1 MELGSVIFFFYK
13 DGEGS
18 GLVMEREIGKR
29 LGEVLIAILGFY
41 LFAKEVLVVGII
53 SYFAF
58 RVVYSFSERMD
69 FRELFS
75 SLDMEKRREQFLNCI
90 LVCLLM
96 GVGLE
101 GIFAILNGLFKS
113 VIGIDN
119 MGLCLAFGG
128 GVIVTDM
135 LVRLF
140 NDYLSFQNSDRFCKG
155 IMRGY
160 RYGAGGLFIILF
172 IVLGTHRAEGIAI
185 LFMPF
190 MVMGIVMLAI
200 MGKKIKWKGG
210 FKVSKRCINKI
221 GILINESVQKG
232 MGTSYIYGLFFMGA
246 SILLGVLPARYGYS
260 RAEVISSICGVYLF
274 YMAFVGLF
282 SSQGRGT
289 DREGMRGFY
298 VDFRRGLLLGAFFML
313 IMDAVIFVVYGERIS
328 FGMMGYLALLMVSM
342 RCFRGIFRDFGE
354 RYGSKARKIREISIF
369 SGALVK
375 GILEVPLMSTFIR
388 MGQSAI
394 YGDILSSV
402 IALTLGNVL
411 GLIYIVI
418 RQRVSLNELTINII
432 NSLYECVVV
441 CVIFTLLRMCIPI
454 SSNRVVLVL
463 EIVLYMGIVMAMIRG
478 RKWLVK
484 VGKIKPSYISN

>member
-1 MELGSVIFFFYK
+1 MN
-13 DGEGS
+13 
-18 GLVMEREIGKR
+18 RNIGR
-29 LGEVLIAILGFY
+29 CFGEVLIAILGFY
-41 LFAKEVLVVGII
+41 LFAKEVLLVGII

-75 SLDMEKRREQFLNCI
+75 SLNREKRREQFLNSI

-101 GIFAILNGLFKS
+101 GIFAILNGLFR
-113 VIGIDN
+113 GIMGIEN
-119 MGLCLAFGG
+119 MGLCLVLGG
-128 GVIVTDM
+128 VVIVTDM

-140 NDYLSFQNSDRFCKG
+140 NDYLCFQNSDSFCKG

-160 RYGAGGLFIILF
+160 RYGAGALFIILF
-172 IVLGTHRAEGIAI
+172 IVLGTLRAKGIAI

-190 MVMGIVMLAI
+190 MVMGIVMLVI
-200 MGKKIKWKGG
+200 MGRKIEWKGG
-210 FKVSKRCINKI
+210 FWVSKRCINKI
-221 GILINESVQKG
+221 AILINKSVQKG
-232 MGTSYIYGLFFMGA
+232 LGTSYIYGLFFMGA

-313 IMDAVIFVVYGERIS
+313 IMDGVIFVVYGERIS
-328 FGMMGYLALLMVSM
+328 FGMMGYLALLMVSI
-342 RCFRGIFRDFGE
+342 RCFGGIFRDFGE
-354 RYGSKARKIREISIF
+354 RYGSKARNIRDVSIF
-369 SGALVK
+369 SGVVVK
-375 GILEVPLMSTFIR
+375 GILEVPLMSAFIR

-411 GLIYIVI
+411 GLIYIVV
-418 RQRVSLNELTINII
+418 RERVSLNDLTINII

-454 SSNRVVLVL
+454 SSNRVVVAL

-484 VGKIKPSYISN
+484 VGKIKP